1 MQTRIVVA
9 LLIYLGSYLPLSMIL
24 LVQDFKMD
32 AATLPLCADWIHF
45 EIKCALPL
53 KHPLLALGFF
63 ILCLASLLVSLGTI
77 WLAKPKRK
85 IIIEESKHVPADLMN
100 YVLPYVVSFMSLDY
114 QETGKFLGFFIFLA
128 WIFWLTF
135 KSGQVIMN
143 PVLVAFGWGHYEIKY
158 RYEGDTRIN
167 TEGCLAKSSPLE
179 GDVLPY
185 STIDKVKILK
195 TRDQ

>member
-195 TRDQ
+195 TRNQ